1 MSPAVTINPASEL
14 LKQQDKPGI
23 YRSGLS
29 HVPPSGDGIG
39 SKHRLV
45 QTASGYIPKVAS
57 GLELA
62 CQAMQRGEQVLI
74 GSAFHDGLDAFS
86 ERLSE
91 AGIPHL
97 VLDGR
102 KSQKARGELARE
114 FKKGPPRA
122 VSEGL
127 TNGKCGSHYPIM
139 LAGVESM
146 AELHNFY
153 LCNNVILT
161 AYSWAFDKFWQ
172 FISRAHRMTSPW
184 PVNLWSL
191 LCEGSIDPK
200 LNDGVMEK
208 KDASDLVLD
217 GRLLGD
223 DTMEVNLAD
232 LLDHAFKQFANIK
245 VVDEDELAKGWPRL
259 RANLCHSYR
268 QWATNQYIAN
278 QPILADQDSA
288 ATASITSL
296 PLWQQRFRRRR

>member
-1 MSPAVTINPASEL
+1 
-14 LKQQDKPGI
+14 
-23 YRSGLS
+23 
-29 HVPPSGDGIG
+29 
-39 SKHRLV
+39 
-45 QTASGYIPKVAS
+45 
-57 GLELA
+57 
-62 CQAMQRGEQVLI
+62 MQRGEQVLI

-86 ERLSE
+86 ERLAE

-114 FKKGPPRA
+114 FKAGPPRA
-122 VSEGL
+122 VREGL
-127 TNGKCGSHYPIM
+127 TKKASIYPIM

-223 DTMEVNLAD
+223 DTTEVNLAD

-259 RANLCHSYR
+259 RANLCQSYHE
-268 QWATNQYIAN
+268 WSTGTYTAPTPETDVEDVMIA
-278 QPILADQDSA
+278 S
-288 ATASITSL
+288 TL
-296 PLWQQRFRRRR
+296 PLWQQRFRRRRI